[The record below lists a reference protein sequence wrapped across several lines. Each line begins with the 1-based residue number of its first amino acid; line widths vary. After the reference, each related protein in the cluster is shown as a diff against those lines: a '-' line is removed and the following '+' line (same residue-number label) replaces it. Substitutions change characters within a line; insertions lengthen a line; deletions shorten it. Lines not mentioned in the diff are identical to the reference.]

1 MKIHVHQ
8 EAEAFSLCPALRRIK
23 KYFTVLPINT
33 SVCILCLFQIVL
45 SQDPPPDYFHEGCT
59 IGVAAGRAT
68 SDGRPLLWKTR
79 DGRTNFNNAAVY
91 YTSQKYRFIAIIN
104 AGDPPDVAWMGVNE
118 KGFAIV
124 DSDVYDLP
132 RGSAGHT

>member
-1 MKIHVHQ
+1 MDD
-8 EAEAFSLCPALRRIK
+8 RIK
-23 KYFTVLPINT
+23 KYFVELPINA
-33 SVCILCLFQIVL
+33 CILMICFLQIAFP
-45 SQDPPPDYFHEGCT
+45 QDSPPDNSHDGCT
-59 IGVAAGRAT
+59 IGVAAGSAAA
-68 SDGRPLLWKTR
+68 DGRPLLWKTR
-79 DGRTNFNNAAVY
+79 DGRTNFNNAVVY
-91 YTSQKYRFIAIIN
+91 YTSQKHRFIAIIN